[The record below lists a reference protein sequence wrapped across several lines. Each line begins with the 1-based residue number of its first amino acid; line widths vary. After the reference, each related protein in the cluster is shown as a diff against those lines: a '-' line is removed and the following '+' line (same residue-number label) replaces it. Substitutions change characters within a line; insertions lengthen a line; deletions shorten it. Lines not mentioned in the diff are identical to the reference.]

1 MSLREFFAQIL
12 IVKSIVILVY
22 NDGIL
27 ILLFRIDRYSV
38 LGSLWS

>member
-12 IVKSIVILVY
+12 ILKSMVILVY

-27 ILLFRIDRYSV
+27 ILLFHIDRYSV

>member
-12 IVKSIVILVY
+12 IVKSMVILVY

-27 ILLFRIDRYSV
+27 ILLFHIDRFSV

>member
-12 IVKSIVILVY
+12 IVKSMVILVY

-27 ILLFRIDRYSV
+27 ILLFHIDRYSV
-38 LGSLWS
+38 LGSL

>member
-12 IVKSIVILVY
+12 IVKSMVILVY

-27 ILLFRIDRYSV
+27 ILLFHIDRYSV

>member
-12 IVKSIVILVY
+12 IVKSMVILVY
-22 NDGIL
+22 NDGSL
-27 ILLFRIDRYSV
+27 ILLFHIDRYSV